1 MATYY
6 KYAERSADSQV
17 NWAEVGKGISDMLT
31 EEIRL
36 REEKK
41 AAYEEAYRE
50 DTKALANAPQGT
62 WQDGNATVNNFA
74 HDMMNQQLI
83 DYRLLK
89 SGVMNERDYTLR
101 RENYKT
107 GTNTVFDLQKI
118 LQEKKASTIDLY
130 QKGEIQAL
138 NIANMAEVEAYT
150 DFANSKIDIDPY
162 TPNINMSIYET
173 KIIDG
178 KEVRVIKKT
187 SPVNVLKGQL
197 LQTIPTFKLDEAV
210 TKDVESLG
218 DISDYLYD
226 AATITGAGSITKLI
240 GYGAIAGEYA
250 KKDKDGNPLYPQFAD
265 SVGRMEN
272 ALTQFVKKYFTNPY
286 NISSVLT
293 ENTGNY
299 SAESYTWDKEEAK
312 GKGKILLKLDPLTG
326 MPVMDE
332 NGPHYKEQYQEVV
345 DFTKKLILS
354 KLDAKR
360 EISTTSQSSQLRAK
374 APTDGYPPSTR
385 GPIVP
390 TITRFEN
397 TVAADLSEPALV
409 EELSG
414 ISDDTEFRNAINSFP
429 LTQKYGIEFESA
441 YEGNN
446 IYIKAGDGRPESPF
460 FPVKDSATNQR
471 TLKSIEAWLKKNYL
485 QGATL
490 EDKEMFAEEFLGP
503 QSGGASGAEGTGV
516 GSKY

>member
-41 AAYEEAYRE
+41 AAYDEAYRI
-50 DTKALANAPQGT
+50 DTNALANAPQGT

-83 DYRLLK
+83 DYRLLR

-107 GTNTVFDLQKI
+107 GTDTVFDLQKI
-118 LQEKKASTIDLY
+118 LQAERAATIEAF

-138 NIANMAEVEAYT
+138 NISNMADVEAYT

-162 TPNINMSIYET
+162 SANINMSIYET

-197 LQTIPTFKLDEAV
+197 IQKIPSFKLNEAV
-210 TKDVESLG
+210 NKDVESLG
-218 DISDYLYD
+218 VDSDYIYQ
-226 AATITGAGSITKLI
+226 AATIMGAGSITKLI

-265 SVGRMEN
+265 SIDKFNN
-272 ALTQFVKKYFTNPY
+272 AIEETMNGYFANPY
-286 NISSVLT
+286 HVSSVLT

-312 GKGKILLKLDPLTG
+312 KDKSKLLKKLDPKTG
-326 MPVMDE
+326 LPVLDMDA
-332 NGPHYKEQYQEVV
+332 PHYKEQEQEARDYV
-345 DFTKKLILS
+345 KKIILG
-354 KLDAKR
+354 KLDSKR
-360 EISTTSQSSQLRAK
+360 EISTTSQSSQLRAT
-374 APTDGYPPSTR
+374 APTDGYPPTSR

-397 TVAADLSEPALV
+397 TVAADLSDPILV
-409 EELSG
+409 GAIYSAEDDAAIRDEFNRTIAVKYPGLNFNNAVTAEEV
-414 ISDDTEFRNAINSFP
+414 
-429 LTQKYGIEFESA
+429 YIE
-441 YEGNN
+441 
-446 IYIKAGDGRPESPF
+446 AGDGREKSPY
-460 FPVKDSATNQR
+460 FPVGNSTERK
-471 TLKSIEAWLKKNYL
+471 KSLQDIQLWIKKNYL
-485 QGATL
+485 KGATL

-503 QSGGASGAEGTGV
+503 QSGGGAFDEFND
-516 GSKY
+516 

>member
-1 MATYY
+1 
-6 KYAERSADSQV
+6 
-17 NWAEVGKGISDMLT
+17 
-31 EEIRL
+31 
-36 REEKK
+36 
-41 AAYEEAYRE
+41 
-50 DTKALANAPQGT
+50 
-62 WQDGNATVNNFA
+62 
-74 HDMMNQQLI
+74 
-83 DYRLLK
+83 
-89 SGVMNERDYTLR
+89 
-101 RENYKT
+101 
-107 GTNTVFDLQKI
+107 
-118 LQEKKASTIDLY
+118 
-130 QKGEIQAL
+130 
-138 NIANMAEVEAYT
+138 
-150 DFANSKIDIDPY
+150 
-162 TPNINMSIYET
+162 MSIYET

-197 LQTIPTFKLDEAV
+197 IQKVPSFKLNEAV
-210 TKDVESLG
+210 NKDVESLG
-218 DISDYLYD
+218 VDSDYIYQ
-226 AATITGAGSITKLI
+226 AATIMGAGSITKLI

-265 SVGRMEN
+265 SIDKFNN
-272 ALTQFVKKYFTNPY
+272 AIEETMNGYFANPY
-286 NISSVLT
+286 HVSSVLT

-312 GKGKILLKLDPLTG
+312 KDKSKLLKKLDPKTG
-326 MPVMDE
+326 LPVLDMDA
-332 NGPHYKEQYQEVV
+332 PHYKEQEQEARDYV
-345 DFTKKLILS
+345 KKIILG
-354 KLDAKR
+354 KLDSKR
-360 EISTTSQSSQLRAK
+360 EISTTSQSSQLRAT
-374 APTDGYPPSTR
+374 PNDGYPPSTR
-385 GPIVP
+385 VPRVP

-397 TVAADLSEPALV
+397 TVAADLSEPVLV

-446 IYIKAGDGRPESPF
+446 IYIKAGDGRPESPL

-503 QSGGASGAEGTGV
+503 QSEGASGAEGPVNYGD
-516 GSKY
+516 K